1 MAGQG
6 ILGRV
11 EANSA
16 YITRYCG
23 NLGLVYRAARF
34 DPGYGIT
41 PQLLEW
47 RPTNTLTRTRKL
59 LDLVELPRSNC
70 P

>member
-34 DPGYGIT
+34 DPGFGIT

-47 RPTNTLTRTRKL
+47 RPTNTLARTRKL
-59 LDLVELPRSNC
+59 LDLVELPEATA
-70 P
+70 